1 MGMNGERIAKARDA
15 LGLTQTELAEL
26 VGVSG
31 AYISQLE
38 SGKRTGSWEV
48 LCAIADTL
56 GLTMDELRSPVPSV
70 PAASHLTEVA

>member
-1 MGMNGERIAKARDA
+1 MNGERISKAREA

-38 SGKRTGSWEV
+38 NGKRTGAWDV
-48 LCAIADTL
+48 LCAIADAL
-56 GLTMDELRSPVPSV
+56 GLTMDALRAIPEESPPAPSQ
-70 PAASHLTEVA
+70 PTEAA